1 MFPKNIRLNVQR
13 VYTAPRTLLNP
24 AKKVAQKC
32 SRKSPRK
39 IRNSPT
45 KLLVSGKL
53 MFAREKRRNTLVK
66 RG

>member
-1 MFPKNIRLNVQR
+1 MLPKKIRLNVQS
-13 VYTAPRTLLNP
+13 VYTAPSTLLKA

-53 MFAREKRRNTLVK
+53 IFARENRRKTLVN

>member
-1 MFPKNIRLNVQR
+1 
-13 VYTAPRTLLNP
+13 VYTAPRTLLKA

-32 SRKSPRK
+32 SRKSPTN

-53 MFAREKRRNTLVK
+53 MFARENSRKILVK
-66 RG
+66 IG